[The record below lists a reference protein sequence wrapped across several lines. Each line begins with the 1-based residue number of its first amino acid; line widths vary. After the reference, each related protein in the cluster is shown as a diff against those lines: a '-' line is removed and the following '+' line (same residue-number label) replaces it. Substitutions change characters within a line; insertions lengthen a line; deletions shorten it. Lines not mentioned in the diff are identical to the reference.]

1 MVVSQAVL
9 ERGCRRGRMAADRRG
24 VTGKP
29 NVAETFDKGTFVHL
43 MFRCVNVYDI
53 DFARLISSVEDS

>member
-1 MVVSQAVL
+1 
-9 ERGCRRGRMAADRRG
+9 MAGDRRG
-24 VTGKP
+24 ATGKP
-29 NVAETFDKGTFVHL
+29 SVAETFDKGTFVHL